1 MAFAR
6 NRQIKRVLAVDHI
19 ALGMQFFCGDYPH
32 PGAQHQAGGGLGG
45 GAGLSAGLAHVL
57 VQQVFKN
64 RAVALEAGG
73 VDIGQ
78 VV

>member
-1 MAFAR
+1 MALAR

-19 ALGMQFFCGDYPH
+19 ALSMQFFRGDHPH

-45 GAGLSAGLAHVL
+45 GAGLAAGLTYVL
-57 VQQVFKN
+57 VEQVFKN